1 MKKFLSEG
9 LEERR
14 LRMENKIN
22 ELDVYNKKLIAL
34 NRNLS
39 ELKNFKNL
47 KSNSVN
53 GLNLLDDLKSS
64 SGQIQ
69 TILNESYQSE
79 LNDDSDIILSNVIN
93 NDSSNVGDKD
103 IDNDYDILP
112 FESQQQC
119 SPMTVKDSNGMLTF
133 IQSFNYGDNE
143 NHIDIEYKRPDSI
156 TIKIKD
162 RFIIFLTLF
171 LNSDVISIKRVNV
184 LLFDEANV
192 SVHSELDYV
201 S

>member
-1 MKKFLSEG
+1 
-9 LEERR
+9 
-14 LRMENKIN
+14 MENKIN
-22 ELDVYNKKLIAL
+22 ELEVYNKKLIAL
-34 NRNLS
+34 NKNLS

-133 IQSFNYGDNE
+133 IQSFNYDDNG
-143 NHIDIEYKRPDSI
+143 NNIDIEYKRADSI

-162 RFIIFLTLF
+162 HFIIFLTLF
-171 LNSDVISIKRVNV
+171 LNSDFISIKRVNV
-184 LLFDEANV
+184 LLFDEINV
-192 SVHSELDYV
+192 SVHSKLDYV